1 MTMRIRL
8 SALARQQI
16 KRARMFFTRIHLS
29 RAGTAVTLDDMREAV
44 KDFQVAVPRGT
55 VKDGSCNARSADD
68 GCLLTIRH
76 GTANDG

>member
-8 SALARQQI
+8 SAPARQEI
-16 KRARMFFTRIHLS
+16 KRTGMLFTRIHLS
-29 RAGTAVTLDDMREAV
+29 RAGTAVTLDDMGEAV
-44 KDFQVAVPRGT
+44 KDFQVAVPQEA
-55 VKDGSCNARSADD
+55 VEDGSCSARSTDM